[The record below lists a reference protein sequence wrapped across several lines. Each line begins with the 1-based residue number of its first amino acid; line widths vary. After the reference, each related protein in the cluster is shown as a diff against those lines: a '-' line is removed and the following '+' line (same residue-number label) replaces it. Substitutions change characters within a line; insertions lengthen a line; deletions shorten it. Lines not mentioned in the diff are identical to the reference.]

1 MSKNYYVVQ
10 YVWPPGFM
18 PNLDVEEVTLA
29 KFDEYIKAGKA
40 AMNGAYWAPKDQWDP
55 NTKIEFNKGGFHDY
69 RRAACPRSRE
79 AYDGGMASKVELVLY
94 RIFIDQAAALEYA
107 EFMLNTGAISAKI
120 VTEEDKLTGVVGE
133 NLPFPSE
140 SVVGQ
145 LIWPGHPG
153 FEYNG
158 TYPEPGPADAEP
170 IPLFTF

>member
-133 NLPFPSE
+133 NLRIS
-140 SVVGQ
+140 
-145 LIWPGHPG
+145 
-153 FEYNG
+153 
-158 TYPEPGPADAEP
+158 
-170 IPLFTF
+170 